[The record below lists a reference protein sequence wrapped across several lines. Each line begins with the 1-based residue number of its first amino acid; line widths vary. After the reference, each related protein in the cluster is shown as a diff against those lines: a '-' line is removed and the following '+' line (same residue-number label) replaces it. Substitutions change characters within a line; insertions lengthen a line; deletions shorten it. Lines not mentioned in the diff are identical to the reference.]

1 MSAAASLK
9 TASPPAVDRAFAI
22 LEEVAR
28 SSRGLRLPE
37 MTRRLGL
44 PKSSTHSLLV
54 ALERRRYLQRNAA
67 TGRYQFG
74 PGIFTLANAGLKG
87 MGLRELSYPI
97 LAALWRRTGLNVQMA
112 IMDGDHAVLI
122 EQIAEDGRIGA
133 ALLVG
138 RAAGIAL
145 YSPGQDPGG
154 VRTRGAMDA
163 IRPGKWRSSP
173 AQRQHH
179 LLIQEVPRRS
189 GHHAQAW
196 LCSGRRRDG
205 PGCALSRRSGFGPAG
220 SVVAAISV
228 SGSCLAVHAD
238 NAATL
243 VKLLENAAAQIGK
256 AVVRSATP
264 MERPGRK
271 PGTTTP
277 GLIHA
282 GLIHAG
288 PGATSRRS
296 FA

>member
-1 MSAAASLK
+1 MNAAASLK

-122 EQIAEDGRIGA
+122 EQIAGMGESVQRFWLGERLELHCTALGKTLA
-133 ALLVG
+133 AFEPEAQWMRFAQGNGGLRRHNDNTICSSRKFLDDLATTRKRG
-138 RAAGIAL
+138 YAL
-145 YSPGQDPGG
+145 DDEEMGLG
-154 VRTRGAMDA
+154 VRCLG
-163 IRPGKWRSSP
+163 
-173 AQRQHH
+173 
-179 LLIQEVPRRS
+179 VPV
-189 GHHAQAW
+189 
-196 LCSGRRRDG
+196 
-205 PGCALSRRSGFGPAG
+205 FGPAG
-220 SVVAAISV
+220 RVVAAISV

-256 AVVRSATP
+256 AVVRSATN
-264 MERPGRK
+264 GAA
-271 PGTTTP
+271 GTE
-277 GLIHA
+277 A
-282 GLIHAG
+282 GDYEA
-288 PGATSRRS
+288 AD
-296 FA
+296 